1 MDRSPNFVRTHTH
14 ILIKSRTRL
23 VSTPHYEDLPPTRTN
38 GALPSIPRCTTRD
51 GRSPR
56 EVPLAVCVVVVR
68 RASSSSE
75 RTHDTTRARTF
86 PRIRTS
92 RATARRVVARTTRTR
107 ARATPKGTRT
117 HRHRIVPSASS
128 IVLVVLVTSSSS
140 SRLHLPLVI
149 RSRIY
154 YANQNTHARRH
165 THVVVV
171 VVVVAT
177 RQTARDHAHVG
188 RVCNEIARSLA
199 RVWRVARARPS
210 NARARPRTLRPVR
223 CDLVFPY
230 RTSRETY
237 LCVRRDATRRD
248 AGRAPDV
255 RSLWGLYFIRSTTP
269 SAVRVGFSRARG
281 RASDTRTAE
290 DGVDRPI
297 VTRCACDDDDDARAD
312 REKINRVGRR
322 ACPSMGGPARGVA
335 NGRWRWRSFRD
346 LVGRPV
352 VRRDEA
358 LTRQGSDGRVGV
370 CRLDG
375 RVGAR
380 GRVTPDVRIPC
391 PSVRPSVRPSP

>member
-1 MDRSPNFVRTHTH
+1 M
-14 ILIKSRTRL
+14 
-23 VSTPHYEDLPPTRTN
+23 
-38 GALPSIPRCTTRD
+38 C
-51 GRSPR
+51 
-56 EVPLAVCVVVVR
+56 
-68 RASSSSE
+68 
-75 RTHDTTRARTF
+75 
-86 PRIRTS
+86 
-92 RATARRVVARTTRTR
+92 
-107 ARATPKGTRT
+107 
-117 HRHRIVPSASS
+117 
-128 IVLVVLVTSSSS
+128 
-140 SRLHLPLVI
+140 
-149 RSRIY
+149 
-154 YANQNTHARRH
+154 
-165 THVVVV
+165 
-171 VVVVAT
+171 
-177 RQTARDHAHVG
+177 
-188 RVCNEIARSLA
+188 
-199 RVWRVARARPS
+199 
-210 NARARPRTLRPVR
+210 
-223 CDLVFPY
+223 
-230 RTSRETY
+230 
-237 LCVRRDATRRD
+237 DATRRVYARA

-391 PSVRPSVRPSP
+391 PSVRPSVHPSP